1 MQGAVGVT
9 AGLGQQEQMRAFDI
23 RIQGKAARIRAATY
37 MAFKLSD
44 NLYLVLLMNILSV
57 ISRVHNG

>member
-37 MAFKLSD
+37 MAFKLLDSICFA
-44 NLYLVLLMNILSV
+44 LLMNILSL